1 MMKNSRIDAI
11 GWIGLDWS
19 CLVHIRIRL
28 RHLGILGLSS
38 FHVWEWEWE
47 LGMGIGNWEWELG
60 IGIGTLPCEASG
72 ILSDV
77 SSSINYEPWMNHES

>member
-38 FHVWEWEWE
+38 FHVWEWG
-47 LGMGIGNWEWELG
+47 LGM
-60 IGIGTLPCEASG
+60 GIGTLPCEASA
-72 ILSDV
+72 ISSDV
-77 SSSINYEPWMNHES
+77 SSSINYEPWMNHESWQIAA